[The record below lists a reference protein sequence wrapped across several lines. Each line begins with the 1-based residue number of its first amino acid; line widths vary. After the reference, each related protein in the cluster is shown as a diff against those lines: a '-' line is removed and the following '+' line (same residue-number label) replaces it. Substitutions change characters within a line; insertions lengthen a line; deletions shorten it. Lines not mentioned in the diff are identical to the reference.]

1 MRFSRKTVVV
11 TGGASGI
18 GAATIALLRA
28 EGSGILV
35 LDLAGDPPCD
45 VTDEA
50 AVIRALSVLHT
61 IDVLITCAGIA
72 VRNPVD
78 QQDAAGW
85 DRVFDV
91 NVKGAFLAAKHA
103 LPKMPPGSAIVHVAS
118 VVGVTGFR
126 DRAAYS
132 ASKGAIIALTRNMAL
147 DYAPRRIRVN
157 CICPGFVRT
166 PFIQPILDDAVRL
179 AKLEALHPLGR
190 LGTAEEVAKSIC
202 FLASDDAAWITG
214 HALSVDGGLSAGHS
228 QEI

>member
-1 MRFSRKTVVV
+1 MRFSQKTAIV

-18 GAATIALLRA
+18 GAATAELLRA
-28 EGSGILV
+28 EGARVIV
-35 LDLAGDPPCD
+35 LDRANCD

-50 AVIRALSVLHT
+50 AVIRALSVLPT
-61 IDVLITCAGIA
+61 IDVLVTCAGIA

-78 QQDAAGW
+78 LQDAADW
-85 DRVFDV
+85 DRVFQV
-91 NVKGAFLAAKHA
+91 NVKGAFLVAKHA
-103 LPKMPPGSAIVHVAS
+103 LPKMAAGSAIVHVAS
-118 VVGVTGFR
+118 VVGITGFR
-126 DRAAYS
+126 HRAAYS
-132 ASKGAIIALTRNMAL
+132 ASKGAIVALTRNMAL

-157 CICPGFVRT
+157 CVCTGFVKT
-166 PFIQPILDDAVRL
+166 PFIQPILDDATRL

-190 LGTAEEVAKSIC
+190 LGTAEEVAKSIL

>member
-35 LDLAGDPPCD
+35 LDLTGDPPCD

-61 IDVLITCAGIA
+61 INVLVTCAGIA

-85 DRVFDV
+85 DRVFEV

-103 LPKMPPGSAIVHVAS
+103 LPKMTAGAAIVHVAS

-126 DRAAYS
+126 HRAAYS
-132 ASKGAIIALTRNMAL
+132 ASKGAIVALTRNMAL
-147 DYAPRRIRVN
+147 DYAPRGIRVN
-157 CICPGFVRT
+157 CVCPGFVKT

-214 HALSVDGGLSAGHS
+214 HALSVVGGLSAGHA